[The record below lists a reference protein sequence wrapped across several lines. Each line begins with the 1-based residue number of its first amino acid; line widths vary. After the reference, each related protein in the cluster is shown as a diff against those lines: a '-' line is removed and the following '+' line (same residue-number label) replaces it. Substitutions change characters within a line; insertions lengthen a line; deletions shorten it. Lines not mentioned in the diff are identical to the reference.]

1 MKLDM
6 NFGFDTSVPGD
17 AEVMKQVCA
26 VLSGAP
32 AETVVADATE
42 KKVVIVP
49 DKVDEDLK
57 GKVVGAVK
65 ENIAEEAAPATPSA
79 EEQAAEPAAIEPVID
94 PLTSSEDDMM
104 KVSTDVLLKI
114 LKSLKIDPNATEGKN
129 TNAKLRRLILDW
141 RKTQVEA
148 PAPASED
155 DDEQDEAP
163 AAAGVASAK
172 KMTYDE
178 AKIELG
184 PYFVNTKCA
193 KYGTWRAGCQE
204 FMKQHGACIENEDGT
219 KTLKLSA
226 LGDADYSP
234 LVNAI
239 KAFYKL

>member
-6 NFGFDTSVPGD
+6 NFSFDTSVPNDGD
-17 AEVMKQVCA
+17 VMKQVCA

-32 AETVVADATE
+32 VKTVVADATE
-42 KKVVIVP
+42 KKAVVIP
-49 DKVDEDLK
+49 DKVVEAVK
-57 GKVVGAVK
+57 EKVVEAVK
-65 ENIAEEAAPATPSA
+65 ENIAEETAAPTEAV
-79 EEQAAEPAAIEPVID
+79 EEAGDVQGLPAID

-114 LKSLKIDPNATEGKN
+114 LKGLKIDPNATEGKN

-141 RKTQVEA
+141 RKTQA
-148 PAPASED
+148 PSTAASSSD
-155 DDEQDEAP
+155 DAEQDEAP
-163 AAAGVASAK
+163 AAAPAATTAK

-178 AKIELG
+178 AKVELG
-184 PYFVNTKCA
+184 PYFVNTKCP

-219 KTLKLSA
+219 KTPKLSA
-226 LGDADYSP
+226 LGDADYTP

-239 KAFYKL
+239 KDFYKL

>member
-6 NFGFDTSVPGD
+6 NFSFDTSVPNDG
-17 AEVMKQVCA
+17 EVMQKVCA

-32 AETVVADATE
+32 VETVFADTTE

-49 DKVDEDLK
+49 DEIVGTLQEKVEE
-57 GKVVGAVK
+57 AVK
-65 ENIAEEAAPATPSA
+65 ENIAEEAAANPEP
-79 EEQAAEPAAIEPVID
+79 EEQATEVVID
-94 PLTSSEDDMM
+94 PMTSSEDDMM
-104 KVSTDVLLKI
+104 KVSTDLLLKI
-114 LKSLKIDPNATEGKN
+114 LKGLKIDPNATEGKN

-141 RKTQVEA
+141 RKTQTSA
-148 PAPASED
+148 PATTEDD

-163 AAAGVASAK
+163 AATTAK

-184 PYFVNTKCA
+184 PYFVNTKCS

-204 FMKQHGACIENEDGT
+204 FMKQHGACVEVDGV
-219 KTLKLSA
+219 KTPKLSA
-226 LGDADYSP
+226 LGDADYTP

-239 KAFYKL
+239 KSFYKL